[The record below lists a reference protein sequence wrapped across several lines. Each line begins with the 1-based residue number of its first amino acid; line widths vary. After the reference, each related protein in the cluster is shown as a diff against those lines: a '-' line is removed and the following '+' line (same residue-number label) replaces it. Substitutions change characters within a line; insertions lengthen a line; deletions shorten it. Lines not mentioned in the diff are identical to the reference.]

1 MKVTAQA
8 AAAERRRAARE
19 LARVDRY
26 ADEPPS
32 HEPGTLLPSNCGF
45 EHSKAEWEEE
55 RGETFAQLAQ
65 ELEEWDAA
73 SKVRFS
79 GVELFDV
86 IGD

>member
-1 MKVTAQA
+1 MTHRG
-8 AAAERRRAARE
+8 EGRRGFS
-19 LARVDRY
+19 
-26 ADEPPS
+26 PPDGDGS
-32 HEPGTLLPSNCGF
+32 PHAPRIVSGRRTTRGNA
-45 EHSKAEWEEE
+45 HAEWEEE

-79 GVELFDV
+79 GVEFFDV